1 MKKSEIFQIV
11 LDIVSDCTEISKEK
25 ILSNSRIAEV
35 VDARCIAVYWLRQS
49 RMTSRNIMECFGF
62 KSHGSVC
69 YNISQYSARLTTDN
83 YFRSNA
89 LYIGEQVI
97 KRGVKG

>member
-35 VDARCIAVYWLRQS
+35 VDARCIAVY
-49 RMTSRNIMECFGF
+49 
-62 KSHGSVC
+62 
-69 YNISQYSARLTTDN
+69 
-83 YFRSNA
+83 
-89 LYIGEQVI
+89 
-97 KRGVKG
+97 